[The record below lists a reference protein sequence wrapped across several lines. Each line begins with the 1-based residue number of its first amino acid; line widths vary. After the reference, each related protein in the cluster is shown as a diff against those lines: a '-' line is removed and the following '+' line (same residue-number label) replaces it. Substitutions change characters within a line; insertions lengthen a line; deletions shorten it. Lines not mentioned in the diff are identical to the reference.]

1 MILNSRTTITML
13 TDAAARS
20 AIGAVYITPSM
31 PKRYGKISSSGSRK
45 IICLVSERKIPFF
58 GAPIEVTK
66 CQLTGWLRLRNVQT
80 RTMRKYRSAK
90 CRYSSEPE
98 PKMPII
104 WRGKSWKQRKAT
116 MEMAVA
122 AKTAFL

>member
-1 MILNSRTTITML
+1 ML

-58 GAPIEVTK
+58 GAPMEVK
-66 CQLTGWLRLRNVQT
+66 KFELTGWIPFRNVKN
-80 RTMRKYRSAK
+80 RKMRNYRSAK
-90 CRYSSEPE
+90 CRYFSEPE

>member
-1 MILNSRTTITML
+1 ML

-58 GAPIEVTK
+58 GAPMEVK
-66 CQLTGWLRLRNVQT
+66 KFELTGWIPFRNVKTGKCGSTALQNAGT
-80 RTMRKYRSAK
+80 LLNRNQK
-90 CRYSSEPE
+90 CR
-98 PKMPII
+98 
-104 WRGKSWKQRKAT
+104 
-116 MEMAVA
+116 
-122 AKTAFL
+122 

>member
-1 MILNSRTTITML
+1 ML
-13 TDAAARS
+13 TYAAARS

-58 GAPIEVTK
+58 GAPIEVK
-66 CQLTGWLRLRNVQT
+66 KFELTGWIPFRNVKN
-80 RTMRKYRSAK
+80 RKMRKYRSAK

-104 WRGKSWKQRKAT
+104 WRGKNWKQRKAT